1 VIFDNQLRHAT
12 TIIET
17 YKGEMP
23 LHTWLKDF
31 FRANKQMGARDRRT
45 LSTLVYGYYRLG
57 HSLAAT
63 PTPDRLLAGL
73 FLCTNQPGDLLQHFH
88 PELNE
93 KVTLPLEEK
102 MAFFQT
108 QPSGA
113 AFRITDIFP
122 WPDQLSE
129 AIDHHAFCLSFLRQ
143 PDLFLRIRPGHEK
156 TVLQKLDTVLTEKL
170 DTVLTASPATSL
182 PATAVPAT
190 SLHATSAPATPV
202 PATSLPGSESRPYQ
216 FIPPFTLRLPNG
228 FKVEEYFTP
237 DREIVIQDYSSQQI
251 ASFFP
256 YPSTYLLVSKN
267 FSPKRELLS
276 PQSPS
281 APQPPSVPQ
290 SHPSPQSFWDAC
302 AASGGKSILAH
313 DLYPA
318 MAITVSDIRESI
330 LRNLQKR
337 FQQAG
342 IKKYQS
348 FIADLTKDPSP
359 SSPPSSPPARSPQI
373 PRPADFDLIL
383 VDAPCTGSGTWSRTP
398 EDLYFFDPKKISH
411 YIEIQK
417 KILGHIAKSLTPGS
431 CLIYSTC
438 SVFKKENEEIVAFLR
453 ENFGLNQDRME
464 NITGYDQQADTM
476 FAARLSH

>member
-1 VIFDNQLRHAT
+1 VKFDNQLRHAT
-12 TIIET
+12 AIIDT

-31 FRANKQMGARDRRT
+31 FRGNKQMGARDRRT

-57 HSLAAT
+57 HSLPTT

-73 FLCTNQPGDLLQHFH
+73 FLCTNQPGDFLQHFH

-93 KVTLPLEEK
+93 KATLPLEEK
-102 MAFFQT
+102 IAFFQT

-113 AFRITDIFP
+113 AFRVTDIFP

-129 AIDHHAFCLSFLRQ
+129 DIDHHAFCLSFLRQ

-156 TVLQKLDTVLTEKL
+156 TVRQKLDAALTASP
-170 DTVLTASPATSL
+170 TFSASPALTASPA
-182 PATAVPAT
+182 A
-190 SLHATSAPATPV
+190 
-202 PATSLPGSESRPYQ
+202 SLPGSESRPFQ

-228 FKVEEYFTP
+228 FKVEDYFTP

-251 ASFFP
+251 AYFFP
-256 YPSTYLLVSKN
+256 SPSTYLPVGKN
-267 FSPKRELLS
+267 FSSKRAAL
-276 PQSPS
+276 PAQSTS
-281 APQPPSVPQ
+281 ALQ
-290 SHPSPQSFWDAC
+290 SPQSFWDAC

-337 FQQAG
+337 FAQAG

-348 FIADLTKDPSP
+348 FIADLTQN
-359 SSPPSSPPARSPQI
+359 PPSSTRQSSTRPASTRSASPQI
-373 PRPADFDLIL
+373 PHPEDFDLIL

-398 EDLYFFDPKKISH
+398 EELFFFDPKKIGH
-411 YIEIQK
+411 YSEIQK
-417 KILGHIAKSLTPGS
+417 KILGYIAKGLAPGS

-438 SVFKKENEEIVAFLR
+438 SVFKKENEEIAAFLR
-453 ENFGLNQDRME
+453 ENFGLQQDLME
-464 NITGYDQQADTM
+464 NVKGYDLQADTM
-476 FAARLSH
+476 FAARLSR